1 MKQRTLFDL
10 YMVNSDFIKLQSKLE
25 ALIEGF
31 GSNYNCLLLE
41 GKKKDGSTIKRIIV
55 EVNGQNYL
63 QVDSDLFISFHDLF
77 QQTKLQ
83 KAKYYCSPNKEGLY
97 TLRKYGKEIIS
108 KKDFSHEALIKE
120 VFGDIEIKLQ
130 NRQRLA
136 ELLEA
141 LMGRCILF
149 CDLGY
154 DANEQS
160 YHFLDWNQPYGTEH
174 MWFSNYFRSLRT
186 TNNSIEHEECY
197 VAKYT
202 SLETALIMLNNGKMR
217 MMSVTAMNDKMEIG
231 HLYGDLCYGDSAY
244 LENKTKIHNARQ
256 RYITSFTNKID
267 DLTMWRLYG
276 DNGKGVCL
284 IFSEPH
290 DCNYYFPIDYSG
302 INSEICLKAKKIC
315 EELDKYGF
323 KFAFKSLEAIWQY
336 FLKPKGF
343 SDEQELRYLRIDNS
357 KPDGY
362 SLSSNGIISCYKD
375 LLLITDKDKPEKQ
388 FPAYLVG
395 IILGPN
401 MHNVEINKFQL
412 EALAAEMGLPLL
424 RGVQCSSINYYI

>member
-1 MKQRTLFDL
+1 
-10 YMVNSDFIKLQSKLE
+10 MVDSDFNKLQSKLE
-25 ALIEGF
+25 TLIEGF
-31 GSNYNCLLLE
+31 GSNYNYLLLE
-41 GKKKDGSTIKRIIV
+41 GKKKDGSAIKRIIV

-63 QVDSDLFISFHDLF
+63 QVDSDFFITF
-77 QQTKLQ
+77 QDFFLQTKFQ
-83 KAKYYCSPNKEGLY
+83 KAKYYCSPDKDGLY
-97 TLRKYGKEIIS
+97 RLRKYGKEIIS
-108 KKDFSHEALIKE
+108 PKDFSHEALIKE
-120 VFGDIEIKLQ
+120 VFGEIEVKLQ
-130 NRQRLA
+130 NRQRLV

-160 YHFLDWNQPYGTEH
+160 YHFLDWNQPYGTEY
-174 MWFSNYFRSLRT
+174 MWFCNYFRNLKNPNS
-186 TNNSIEHEECY
+186 SIEPDDYY

-202 SLETALIMLNNGKMR
+202 TLETALMMLNSGKMR

-231 HLYGDLCYGDSAY
+231 HLYGELCNEDSAY

-256 RYITSFTNKID
+256 RYITSFTHKID

-284 IFSEPH
+284 VFSEPH

-302 INSEICLKAKKIC
+302 INSEICIKVKKIC
-315 EELDKYGF
+315 EELEKHGF
-323 KFAFKSLEAIWQY
+323 KFTFKSLEAIWQY

-343 SDEQELRYLRIDNS
+343 SDEQEFRYLRIDNS

-362 SLSSNGIISCYKD
+362 TLASNGIISCYKD
-375 LLLITDKDKPEKQ
+375 LLLIADENKPEAR
-388 FPAYLVG
+388 FPAYLEG
-395 IILGPN
+395 IILGS
-401 MHNVEINKFQL
+401 V
-412 EALAAEMGLPLL
+412 
-424 RGVQCSSINYYI
+424 

>member
-1 MKQRTLFDL
+1 
-10 YMVNSDFIKLQSKLE
+10 MVDSDFIKLQNKLE
-25 ALIEGF
+25 PLIKSF
-31 GSNYNCLLLE
+31 GSNYNYLLLE
-41 GKKKDGSTIKRIIV
+41 GKKNDGSAIKRIIV
-55 EVNGQNYL
+55 EVNGQNFL
-63 QVDSDLFISFHDLF
+63 QIDSDLFITF
-77 QQTKLQ
+77 QDFFPRTKFQ
-83 KAKYYCSPNKEGLY
+83 KSKYYCSPGKDGLY
-97 TLRKYGKEIIS
+97 NLRKYGKEIIS

-120 VFGDIEIKLQ
+120 VFGEIEVKLQ
-130 NRQRLA
+130 NRQRLV

-160 YHFLDWNQPYGTEH
+160 YHFLDWNQPYGTEY
-174 MWFSNYFRSLRT
+174 MWFSNYFRSLKSP
-186 TNNSIEHEECY
+186 NKSIELDNHY

-202 SLETALIMLNNGKMR
+202 SLETALMILNSGKMR
-217 MMSVTAMNDKMEIG
+217 MMSVTAMNDRMEIG
-231 HLYGDLCYGDSAY
+231 HLYGELCNEDSAY

-284 IFSEPH
+284 IFSIPH

-302 INSEICLKAKKIC
+302 INSEIYLKAKKIC
-315 EELDKYGF
+315 EELDKHGF
-323 KFAFKSLEAIWQY
+323 KFTFKSIEAIWQY

-343 SDEQELRYLRIDNS
+343 SDEQEFRYLRIDNS

-362 SLSSNGIISCYKD
+362 SLASNGIISCYKD
-375 LLLITDKDKPEKQ
+375 LLLIGDKDKPETE
-388 FPAYLVG
+388 FPVYLGG

-401 MHNVEINKFQL
+401 MRNVEINKFQL
-412 EALAAEMGLPLL
+412 EALAAEKGLPLL